1 MDIILVGGGTSAFLF
16 FDIINEDPE
25 NRIRGYCARERSP
38 DLCYDYLGP
47 PDQVF
52 ESESN
57 KQTRAK
63 FVLAVTNDNLRRFY
77 YQRLRRK
84 GLEIIPVISKHSNI
98 SPSATIGIGCH
109 IGAFTT
115 IFANAKIGDG
125 ASIEDHCSV
134 GINVEVG
141 DFSIL
146 CPGVMTGSKS
156 VIGDDCFIGLGV
168 CLNPGVTI
176 ANNCL
181 IGSGSIVVKDIPE
194 SKVAKGAPCK
204 AFKDRPLPTF
214 D

>member
-16 FDIINEDPE
+16 SDILNENPE
-25 NRIRGYCARERSP
+25 NKIIGYCAREESIGIP
-38 DLCYDYLGP
+38 YEYLGT

-52 ESESN
+52 ELTADKYHN
-57 KQTRAK
+57 AK
-63 FVLAVTNDNLRRFY
+63 FVLAVSNDNLRRFFY
-77 YQRLRRK
+77 EKLKRK
-84 GLEIIPVISKHSNI
+84 GQEILPVISKYSNI
-98 SPSATIGIGCH
+98 SPSAKIGVGCH

-115 IFANAKIGDG
+115 IFTNAEIGDG

-134 GINVEVG
+134 GINVKVG
-141 DFSIL
+141 DFSVL

-204 AFKDRPLPTF
+204 AFKDRPLPKF